1 MAEGAEE
8 KKSAKE
14 RLPDLLGL
22 IGSVAVLAVAFMVYT
37 NKVPKNFWSYFSYF
51 YIFAT
56 IGILGILG
64 EKIATSLLMFVLPV
78 LLGAATLAFKLKP
91 QKYPLEDWWEIY
103 SVLVLFSA
111 GFLIYVFFRFEQL
124 KTVGQGQGSGG
135 AIGAAGEDGN
145 LKARVDP
152 KIAAKYRE
160 EVQKKQKSKENAM
173 DSALKGDAASGAEGE
188 PGGAEGNPADA
199 EAEGKPAEDKPEIV
213 ESAEERMEREVRE
226 IREEFSKRSMRLT
239 TTLMRI
245 KNLAK
250 SLDRDQIFS
259 NIVEIIAKGMDA
271 DKVQLLLNDEKE
283 GKFRIVKAAGSKP
296 KDYKDIEI
304 NHEEN
309 SMITFLMRQKMN
321 EVTGGVGALGVKEC
335 EMDPK
340 TKGLVGQGTLKSV
353 ICAPIYAEG
362 KLFAVI
368 NVESMRNPDYTRDDQ
383 NLLATC
389 ADIAGLVMKN
399 AKLYSATMDDLVSAQ
414 KLSEDQLKK
423 NEELKGSLSR
433 IVSPSVA
440 EMIMSD
446 PSGLKLGGSKC
457 EVTMFFSDIRGFT
470 KMSESMDPTDIVEQL
485 NVYFTRMTDILMAL
499 DGTLDKYVGDELM
512 ALFGAPVSRE
522 DDPIRAVLCGV
533 KMLEALRELQEIWK
547 KENKPVIQIGI
558 GINTGE
564 VTAGYM
570 GSEKQLSYTVIG
582 DNVNLA
588 ARVMSVAKGMQLFI
602 TRSTYDRVK
611 DFFIIEQRESIM
623 VKGKSM
629 PIDIFE
635 VMGINPEADLS
646 EFLKHGAGKLAG
658 GAAGSAA
665 HAKPAAKSSGPV
677 SSAMPQDENS
687 MKQNIKIDDKPKVIE
702 CQNCGTQN
710 DMQEK
715 FCVKCG
721 MPIF

>member
-8 KKSAKE
+8 KKTLKE

-22 IGSVAVLAVAFMVYT
+22 MGSLIVLLVAFLIYS
-37 NKVPKNFWSYFSYF
+37 NKLPKNIWSYFSYF
-51 YIFAT
+51 YLVAT
-56 IGILGILG
+56 IGIIGMLG
-64 EKIATSLLMFVLPV
+64 EKIATSLLLFVLPIV
-78 LLGAATLAFKLKP
+78 LGAATIAFKIKP
-91 QKYPLEDWWEIY
+91 DKYPLEDWWEIY
-103 SVLVLFSA
+103 SVVVLFSS
-111 GFLIYVFFRFEQL
+111 GFLLYMFFRLEQL
-124 KTVGQGQGSGG
+124 KAAGGG
-135 AIGAAGEDGN
+135 ANQEAVSPAGPDGN

-152 KIAAKYRE
+152 KLAAKYRDDLK
-160 EVQKKQKSKENAM
+160 KKQKSKDGVM
-173 DSALKGDAASGAEGE
+173 DNALKGDLPDSPDEESAEGGEAAEGE
-188 PGGAEGNPADA
+188 AGASA
-199 EAEGKPAEDKPEIV
+199 EEEKEPEPV
-213 ESAEERMEREVRE
+213 ETAEERMEREVRE

-250 SLDRDQIFS
+250 SLDRDQIFT

-271 DKVQLLLNDEKE
+271 DRVQLLLNDDKE
-283 GKFRIVKAAGSKP
+283 GKFRIVKAAGMKP
-296 KDYKDIEI
+296 KEYKDIEI

-309 SMITFLMRQKMN
+309 SMITFLLRQKMN
-321 EVTGGVGALGVKEC
+321 EVTGGVGALGIKEC

-340 TKGLVGQGTLKSV
+340 TKGLIGQGSLKSV

-362 KLFAVI
+362 KLFAII

-457 EVTMFFSDIRGFT
+457 EVSMFFSDIRGFT
-470 KMSESMDPTDIVEQL
+470 KMSENMDPTDIVEQL
-485 NVYFTRMTDILMAL
+485 NVYFTRMTDILMEL

-512 ALFGAPVSRE
+512 ALFGAPVARE
-522 DDPIRAVLCGV
+522 DDPVRAVLCGV
-533 KMLEALRELQEIWK
+533 RMLDALRELQEVWR
-547 KENKPVIQIGI
+547 KEGKPVIEIGV
-558 GINTGE
+558 GVNTGE

-602 TRSTYDRVK
+602 TRTTYERVK
-611 DFFIIEQRESIM
+611 DFFLIEQRDSIM

-629 PIDIFE
+629 PIEIFE
-635 VMGINPEADLS
+635 VMGINPEADMS
-646 EFLKHGAGKLAG
+646 EFLKHGAGHIAG
-658 GAAGSAA
+658 GGSSAP
-665 HAKPAAKSSGPV
+665 KPAAKTNDPV
-677 SSAMPQDENS
+677 RVDAPPDENA
-687 MKQNIKIDDKPKVIE
+687 MKQNIQIDDKPKVIE
-702 CQNCGTQN
+702 CQNCGTEN

-715 FCVKCG
+715 FCTKCG

>member
-1 MAEGAEE
+1 
-8 KKSAKE
+8 
-14 RLPDLLGL
+14 
-22 IGSVAVLAVAFMVYT
+22 
-37 NKVPKNFWSYFSYF
+37 
-51 YIFAT
+51 
-56 IGILGILG
+56 
-64 EKIATSLLMFVLPV
+64 
-78 LLGAATLAFKLKP
+78 
-91 QKYPLEDWWEIY
+91 
-103 SVLVLFSA
+103 
-111 GFLIYVFFRFEQL
+111 
-124 KTVGQGQGSGG
+124 
-135 AIGAAGEDGN
+135 
-145 LKARVDP
+145 
-152 KIAAKYRE
+152 
-160 EVQKKQKSKENAM
+160 
-173 DSALKGDAASGAEGE
+173 
-188 PGGAEGNPADA
+188 
-199 EAEGKPAEDKPEIV
+199 
-213 ESAEERMEREVRE
+213 
-226 IREEFSKRSMRLT
+226 
-239 TTLMRI
+239 
-245 KNLAK
+245 
-250 SLDRDQIFS
+250 
-259 NIVEIIAKGMDA
+259 
-271 DKVQLLLNDEKE
+271 
-283 GKFRIVKAAGSKP
+283 
-296 KDYKDIEI
+296 
-304 NHEEN
+304 
-309 SMITFLMRQKMN
+309 
-321 EVTGGVGALGVKEC
+321 
-335 EMDPK
+335 
-340 TKGLVGQGTLKSV
+340 
-353 ICAPIYAEG
+353 
-362 KLFAVI
+362 
-368 NVESMRNPDYTRDDQ
+368 
-383 NLLATC
+383 
-389 ADIAGLVMKN
+389 
-399 AKLYSATMDDLVSAQ
+399 
-414 KLSEDQLKK
+414 
-423 NEELKGSLSR
+423 
-433 IVSPSVA
+433 PSVA

-470 KMSESMDPTDIVEQL
+470 KMSENMDPTDIVEQL

-533 KMLEALRELQEIWK
+533 KMLEALRELQEVWK
-547 KENKPVIQIGI
+547 KENKPVIQIGV

-635 VMGINPEADLS
+635 VMGVNPQADLS
-646 EFLKHGAGKLAG
+646 EFLKHGAGKFAG
-658 GAAGSAA
+658 GDTGSAA
-665 HAKPAAKSSGPV
+665 HAKPAVKSSGPV

>member
-1 MAEGAEE
+1 MSENAE
-8 KKSAKE
+8 KKSFKE

-22 IGSVAVLAVAFMVYT
+22 LGSAVVLLIAYAVFT

-51 YIFAT
+51 YIFGV
-56 IGILGILG
+56 IGVLGILG
-64 EKIATSLLMFVLPV
+64 EKIATTLLSFALPI
-78 LLGAATLAFKLKP
+78 LLAVATIALKFKP
-91 QKYPLEDWWEIY
+91 QKYPIEDWWETY

-111 GFLIYVFFRFEQL
+111 GFLVYIFFRIEQL
-124 KTVGQGQGSGG
+124 KVAGGKTGAGGEGSLTNESGG
-135 AIGAAGEDGN
+135 

-152 KIAAKYRE
+152 KLAAKYKE
-160 EVQKKQKSKENAM
+160 ELKKKEKDKEKAL
-173 DSALKGDAASGAEGE
+173 DGALKGGEGGEATKEADGEEPGEGE
-188 PGGAEGNPADA
+188 S
-199 EAEGKPAEDKPEIV
+199 GKGEEKVEPEVI
-213 ESAEERMEREVRE
+213 ETAEERMEREMRE
-226 IREEFSKRSMRLT
+226 VREEFSKRSMRLT

-259 NIVEIIAKGMDA
+259 NIVEIISKGMDA

-283 GKFRIVKAAGSKP
+283 GKFRVVRASGMKP

-304 NHEEN
+304 PHEEN
-309 SMITFLMRQKMN
+309 SMITYLLRQKMN

-340 TKGLVGQGTLKSV
+340 TKGLIGQGTLKSTL
-353 ICAPIYAEG
+353 CAPIYAEG
-362 KLFAVI
+362 KLFAII

-399 AKLYSATMDDLVSAQ
+399 AKLYSATMEDLVSAK

-457 EVTMFFSDIRGFT
+457 VVTMFFSDIRGFT

-485 NVYFTRMTDILMAL
+485 NVYFTRMTDILMEL

-512 ALFGAPVSRE
+512 ALFGAPVAR
-522 DDPIRAVLCGV
+522 DDDAIRAVLCGV
-533 KMLEALRELQEIWK
+533 RMLDALRELQEVWK
-547 KENKPVIQIGI
+547 KEGKPVIEIGV

-588 ARVMSVAKGMQLFI
+588 ARVMSVAKGMQLLI
-602 TRSTYDRVK
+602 TRSTYELVK
-611 DFFIIEQRESIM
+611 DYFVIQQRESIM

-629 PIDIFE
+629 PIEIFE
-635 VMGINPEADLS
+635 VMGVNPEADFS
-646 EFLKHGAGKLAG
+646 EIIKHGSGHLAG
-658 GAAGSAA
+658 GGNNTEKS
-665 HAKPAAKSSGPV
+665 KVEEQRPVREEEPPAEG
-677 SSAMPQDENS
+677 EL
-687 MKQNIKIDDKPKVIE
+687 KQNIKIDDKPKVIE
-702 CQNCGTQN
+702 CQNCGTEN

-715 FCVKCG
+715 FCTKCG